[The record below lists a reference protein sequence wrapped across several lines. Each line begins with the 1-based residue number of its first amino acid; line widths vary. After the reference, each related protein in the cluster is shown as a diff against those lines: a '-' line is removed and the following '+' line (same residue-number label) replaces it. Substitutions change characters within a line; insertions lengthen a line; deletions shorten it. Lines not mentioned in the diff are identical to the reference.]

1 MQFAVIYYG
10 TGATEDSEKR
20 GLNLFKNWV
29 PPAGFEFQS
38 HHAFADRSG
47 GVAIVDVDSPETL
60 MEALTPFQAYN
71 DFTVRPIVDI
81 EAAVPIFDK
90 AIAFRDSVS

>member
-10 TGATEDSEKR
+10 TDGTEDSEKR

-29 PPAGFEFQS
+29 PPAGFKFKS

-47 GVAIVDVDSPETL
+47 GVAIVNVDSPETL